1 MGELR
6 GWTLLIIAGMT
17 VITVLTRCGFFFSDR
32 DLQLPR
38 WLQRGL
44 PYAPIAAL
52 TAAIAPDSVMP
63 GGHWVLPLTS
73 AQAWGALV
81 TAGWCFWRRNDRQAL
96 TVSILVGLAV
106 YLVLR
111 VGFGL

>member
-52 TAAIAPDSVMP
+52 TAAIAPDIVMP

-73 AQAWGALV
+73 AQYMVASMKLK
-81 TAGWCFWRRNDRQAL
+81 
-96 TVSILVGLAV
+96 
-106 YLVLR
+106 
-111 VGFGL
+111 

>member
-6 GWTLLIIAGMT
+6 GWTLLIIIGMT

-32 DLQLPR
+32 DLELPR
-38 WLQRGL
+38 WLRRGL
-44 PYAPIAAL
+44 PYAPIVAL
-52 TAAIAPDSVMP
+52 TAAIAPDIVMP
-63 GGHWVLPLTS
+63 GGHWVLPLSS

-81 TAGWCFWRRNDRQAL
+81 TASWCFWRRNDRQAL
-96 TVSILVGLAV
+96 TVSIVVGLAV